1 MNPRRATV
9 YVIDDNVRMLKALR
23 FILHEHGYAV
33 RTYESA
39 EVFLKDYDPRIP
51 GCVISDLSMP
61 GRNGLALQRELNAR
75 GGRVPVVFLSGQSS
89 VPESVQAMK
98 EGAVDFLTKPV
109 DEKVLLQAVAAAI
122 ARDAE
127 PHEMHRRIDTL
138 TERER
143 GVMARL
149 AAGDLNKQIAAD
161 FGVAERTIK
170 FHRGNLMHKLGITSP
185 AMLGSFAAQARL
197 VPAIA
202 KLLTGSPS
210 K

>member
-1 MNPRRATV
+1 MTPKRATV
-9 YVIDDNVRMLKALR
+9 YVVDDNVRMLRALR
-23 FILHEHGYAV
+23 LLLHAHGYLV

-39 EVFLKDYDPRIP
+39 AAFVEDYDPGIP

-61 GRNGLALQRELNAR
+61 GLDGIALQRELNAR
-75 GGRVPVVFLSGQSS
+75 GGHRPVIFLSGQSS

-109 DEKVLLQAVAAAI
+109 DEAVLLQAVASAI

-127 PHEMHRRIDTL
+127 MHEMNRRIATL

-143 GVMARL
+143 GVMERL

-161 FGVAERTIK
+161 YGVAERTIK
-170 FHRGNLMHKLGITSP
+170 FHRGNLMRKLGITSP
-185 AMLGSFAAQARL
+185 ALLGRFAVQARL
-197 VPAIA
+197 VPATAPLPADSWA
-202 KLLTGSPS
+202 K
-210 K
+210 

>member
-1 MNPRRATV
+1 MNPKRATV
-9 YVIDDNVRMLKALR
+9 YVVDDNVRMLKALQ
-23 FILHEHGYAV
+23 LLLQKAGYVV
-33 RTYESA
+33 RTYQSV
-39 EVFLKDYDPRIP
+39 EVFLMNFKPGVS

-75 GGRVPVVFLSGQSS
+75 GGHGPIIFLSGQSS

-98 EGAVDFLTKPV
+98 EGAMDFLTKPV
-109 DEKVLLQAVAAAI
+109 DEKVLLQAVATAI

-127 PHEMHRRIDTL
+127 TREMHRRIDTL

-143 GVMARL
+143 GVMERL

-185 AMLGSFAAQARL
+185 ALLGRFAAQAQV
-197 VPAIA
+197 VPAA
-202 KLLTGSPS
+202 STLLTGSPS